1 MAQGIIGS
9 NNNVNSR
16 GSIGSKGD
24 SHSTIGGNFDIYG
37 TVNNPITI
45 LEYYGDV
52 SETATVNVNNTT
64 KHISVDVT
72 KLPHNL
78 VIEDKTLDNIKT
90 YIFNGSKDRKIILKD
105 WTLKEVEPKSKN
117 NLLEYSLIKDGN
129 EVGDRICIP
138 KDKFITSIIL
148 KFIDEAS
155 LEEVKKQCPEAKIG
169 DPYLDI
175 TVQNVE
181 QGHLET
187 HLFVLM
193 INVVDIY
200 NAGHGLILTKVIT
213 EDNRKIMV
221 FSVDPEVIKQDIN
234 LEGIHKKIDDEILR
248 ATEVEESLQSDLVDE
263 IKRAKN
269 KEDEI
274 KKYVD
279 NLNSTEIKNRQKE
292 DEKLQEQI
300 TSNDI
305 DIANLQS
312 TKADIEGA
320 SVSLYNIDDSE
331 IDNSVIKTSQISN
344 SRLFNNSL
352 EGIINTGGSTY
363 ATIDGQKAEITNW
376 SILNATFG
384 DEADFESA
392 EVIIS
397 DPTTKKNPVS
407 LNYLQNNYPTKS
419 YVDDEVTTLFEE
431 ITNETDRATAK
442 ENELS
447 DSIDTINTDLLQEI
461 EDRKSADTTLQT
473 NINNETTART
483 NKDTELENS
492 ISDEVNRAI
501 NKETELN
508 TNVSNVS
515 TRVSTIESSY
525 VKKDGSVSMTGDLNM
540 DSHKITNMA
549 NPINNNDAANK
560 SYVDAALAKIDQFKY
575 VVSTT
580 ANNTPEKVVWYNGTT
595 QITGTLAASADTE
608 FTIYLVPC
616 KHTATEKQKGYD
628 EYLAI
633 KNNDTYSWELL
644 GNTADIDL
652 SSYLKVDKKMKLTD
666 TYLNTTSANTIV
678 RSYQSGS
685 GEYQE
690 MINNARVEDKNSDY
704 QYRMNFDGET
714 DNVYIDYHLSKTGS
728 IYNQITGENAYIS
741 NYITGN
747 NASLTTKI
755 EDYANVLLYAEG
767 DSTSETLKNAYIGK
781 TKDGSRDGTP
791 LFYLY
796 NTDTDKYNTYGL
808 AFDCSRN
815 QLGYATLEDGKIKIT
830 DIDFIKANDFNI
842 ENGSGTKSV
851 QTKPE
856 NSSFDFTDKNTNSGI
871 TGSVQNGAI
880 GDYSFAAN
888 GNASAQG
895 VRSFAQ
901 GNQTIAKGSV
911 SHSEGENCV
920 ALANFSHAEG
930 YASTSKGNI
939 SHAEGYNTIAEG
951 KQSHAEG
958 YNTKATGYTSHA
970 EGTNTVA
977 SGENSKAVG
986 YGCQATGT
994 NSFAEGENTKAT
1006 QYNSHA
1012 EGTLSQANAVG
1023 SHAAGYYTIANT
1035 QFQFAV
1041 GKFNN
1046 SLDTDLFQ
1054 VGNGNADNDR
1064 KNAFRVLQDGRAK
1077 VQTAPSEN
1085 DDITNK
1091 NYVDNIVEEKIE
1103 AEILARQ
1110 TATSALE
1117 SKINTEINDRQNED
1131 ANISD
1136 KIDATKENLQSQIDT
1151 ITSASDVVDVVA
1163 TKADLNNYDT
1173 SKLTDKDIIKVLKDE
1188 EKNNQTTYYRYDK
1201 ASSKFTLIGG
1211 VGPYYTQ
1218 SEVDTKVNKLSSDL
1232 TAEINTRKSEDS
1244 ALGEKIESE
1253 ISTRSSDV
1261 SSLTA
1266 KLTTET
1272 SERKSADTNLQTQIT
1287 TNKNDITSLQTEV
1300 ITKVPQTRTINSK
1313 PLSSD
1318 ISLTKSDIGL
1328 SNVDNTADKDKS
1340 VASSV
1345 NAQKLVDSSSS
1356 ALNVGATNKPIYFKD
1371 GVPTIG
1377 SYELNKDVPSNAVF
1391 TDTHYTSYNYV
1402 GAANSA
1408 SSSATT
1414 NGNTYLKLYENNS
1427 LRSQFKL
1434 VGSGLTSVSSDTYGN
1449 ITIST
1454 PSSASKGYIFDFSST
1469 YTQESGYSISGY
1481 WSLTL
1486 YYADGTYSSH
1496 TVYALGG
1503 LNTKTNVT
1511 AVSIT
1516 SHLSGNIGIYSTESS
1531 GYVFSTKGIQTASSA
1546 IPTSSTVTT
1555 SQFILLSDFDVTI
1568 NFEQDA

>member
-1 MAQGIIGS
+1 MADSLDIKYIQTSDGKAVAVSVAERDSNGNIIKDTYLNKDGS
-9 NNNVNSR
+9 NSLTSNLNLNNNKITNLLSPDNDNDATNKLYVDNLISTVKKNSFTLV
-16 GSIGSKGD
+16 D
-24 SHSTIGGNFDIYG
+24 
-37 TVNNPITI
+37 
-45 LEYYGDV
+45 
-52 SETATVNVNNTT
+52 TT
-64 KHISVDVT
+64 KYT
-72 KLPHNL
+72 
-78 VIEDKTLDNIKT
+78 TLDS
-90 YIFNGSKDRKIILKD
+90 FLKS
-105 WTLKEVEPKSKN
+105 TGEEGYVYLYPI
-117 NLLEYSLIKDGN
+117 NLSD
-129 EVGDRICIP
+129 
-138 KDKFITSIIL
+138 
-148 KFIDEAS
+148 
-155 LEEVKKQCPEAKIG
+155 
-169 DPYLDI
+169 
-175 TVQNVE
+175 
-181 QGHLET
+181 
-187 HLFVLM
+187 
-193 INVVDIY
+193 
-200 NAGHGLILTKVIT
+200 LTKGYYQYIYENNAWVSLGT
-213 EDNRKIMV
+213 TR
-221 FSVDPEVIKQDIN
+221 
-234 LEGIHKKIDDEILR
+234 IDLSDY
-248 ATEVEESLQSDLVDE
+248 ASKSDLSNVLKLTGGTMQGNIDMGSNS
-263 IKRAKN
+263 IVNIATPN
-269 KEDEI
+269 ADTDATN

-279 NLNSTEIKNRQKE
+279 ELISSIDLRA
-292 DEKLQEQI
+292 I
-300 TSNDI
+300 T
-305 DIANLQS
+305 
-312 TKADIEGA
+312 
-320 SVSLYNIDDSE
+320 
-331 IDNSVIKTSQISN
+331 
-344 SRLFNNSL
+344 
-352 EGIINTGGSTY
+352 
-363 ATIDGQKAEITNW
+363 
-376 SILNATFG
+376 
-384 DEADFESA
+384 
-392 EVIIS
+392 
-397 DPTTKKNPVS
+397 
-407 LNYLQNNYPTKS
+407 
-419 YVDDEVTTLFEE
+419 
-431 ITNETDRATAK
+431 K

-447 DSIDTINTDLLQEI
+447 SSINTFNANLLQEI
-461 EDRKSADTTLQT
+461 DDRKSADTTLQT
-473 NINNETTART
+473 NINAETTART
-483 NKDTELENS
+483 NKDKELETS
-492 ISDEVNRAI
+492 ISDEVDRAI

-508 TNVSNVS
+508 TNVASVS

-549 NPINNNDAANK
+549 NPINNNDAATK

-575 VVSTT
+575 VMSTT
-580 ANNTPEKVVWYNGTT
+580 ANNTPKDVVWYNDTT
-595 QITGTLAASADTE
+595 QITGTLAASAATE

-616 KHTATEKQKGYD
+616 KHTAEEEQKGYD

-652 SSYLKVDKKMKLTD
+652 SSYLKVDGKMKLTD
-666 TYLNTTSANTIV
+666 TYLNTTPANTLV

-690 MINNARVEDKNSDY
+690 MVNNARVEDKNSDY
-704 QYRMNFDGET
+704 QYKMNFDGET
-714 DNVYIDYHLSKTGS
+714 DNAYIDYHLSKTGS
-728 IYNQITGENAYIS
+728 IYNQVTGENAYIS

-767 DSTSETLKNAYIGK
+767 DSTSKTLKNAYIGR

-808 AFDCSRN
+808 AYDCSRN
-815 QLGYATLEDGKIKIT
+815 QLGYATLEDGKVKIT

-842 ENGSGTKSV
+842 ENGSGARSV
-851 QTKPE
+851 QTKAE
-856 NSSFDFTDKNTNSGI
+856 NSSFDFTNKNTNSGI
-871 TGSVQNGAI
+871 TGTIQNGAI

-930 YASTSKGNI
+930 YASTSKGNN
-939 SHAEGYNTIAEG
+939 SHAEGYNTVAEG
-951 KQSHAEG
+951 EQSHAEG

-1531 GYVFSTKGIQTASSA
+1531 GYVFSTKGIQTASSS